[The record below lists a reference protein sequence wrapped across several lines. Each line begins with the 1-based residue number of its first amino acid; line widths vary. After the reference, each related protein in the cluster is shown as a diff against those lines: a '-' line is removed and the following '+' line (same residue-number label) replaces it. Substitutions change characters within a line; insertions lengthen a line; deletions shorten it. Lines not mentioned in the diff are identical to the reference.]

1 MTSEANGV
9 PEDEEQKEGK
19 EEEEEEENEEEEA
32 WSRLG
37 FAPKTAL

>member
-1 MTSEANGV
+1 MTSEANGA

-19 EEEEEEENEEEEA
+19 EEGEEEEKEEEEA

-37 FAPKTAL
+37 FAPNTAL

>member
-19 EEEEEEENEEEEA
+19 EEEEEEKEEEEA

>member
-1 MTSEANGV
+1 MTSEANGA

-19 EEEEEEENEEEEA
+19 EEEEEDKEEEEA

-37 FAPKTAL
+37 CAPKTAL